1 MCLLHWL
8 AVIGVVMTAV
18 KLVYKLKKEEEEEEE
33 EEEDANEKEKGL

>member
-1 MCLLHWL
+1 MCFLHWL

-33 EEEDANEKEKGL
+33 DANEKEKGL